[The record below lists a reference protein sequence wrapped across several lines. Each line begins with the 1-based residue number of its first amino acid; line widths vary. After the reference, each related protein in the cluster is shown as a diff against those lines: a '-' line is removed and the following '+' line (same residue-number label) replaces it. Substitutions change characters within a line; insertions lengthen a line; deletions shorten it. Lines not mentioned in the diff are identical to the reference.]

1 MLLTLLSLT
10 GTQIKDLRI
19 TIAGT
24 QMDARDPG
32 ALPLI
37 LTLRGSTAMSN
48 NVVSVIVYVCEYIQV
63 LPGSV

>member
-1 MLLTLLSLT
+1 
-10 GTQIKDLRI
+10 
-19 TIAGT
+19 
-24 QMDARDPG
+24 MDARDPG

-63 LPGSV
+63 LPGCV